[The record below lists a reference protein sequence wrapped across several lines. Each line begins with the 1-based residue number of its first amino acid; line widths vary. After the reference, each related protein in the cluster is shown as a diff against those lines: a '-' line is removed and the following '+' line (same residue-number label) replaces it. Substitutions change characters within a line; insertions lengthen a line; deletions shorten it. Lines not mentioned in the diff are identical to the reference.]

1 MTQHFI
7 FDISVLSA
15 VCLQYPKFIAMKK
28 IRPFFKSAH
37 WADSENAQIFLK
49 WLFFDEIFP
58 RKAIYSHATS
68 QFFVE
73 KSCFDIHMILLE
85 FEKNWFIHFKNSICD
100 YWTSKIAN
108 LIPYE
113 ADNSKIIITCIKNCH
128 HYMNH
133 HWWNVQIWFSTLSF
147 SRGHYS
153 LRRSRIFV
161 ADF

>member
-1 MTQHFI
+1 
-7 FDISVLSA
+7 
-15 VCLQYPKFIAMKK
+15 MKK

-68 QFFVE
+68 QFFCWKKLPWYVYNCTQVW
-73 KSCFDIHMILLE
+73 KI
-85 FEKNWFIHFKNSICD
+85 FIHYCICD
-100 YWTSKIAN
+100 YLTQKIAN

-133 HWWNVQIWFSTLSF
+133 HWWNVQIWFQLWA
-147 SRGHYS
+147 S
-153 LRRSRIFV
+153 LEATIVWGGQEYLLQTFKGY
-161 ADF
+161 

>member
-49 WLFFDEIFP
+49 WLFLDEIFP

-68 QFFVE
+68 QFFCWKKLLWYAYDSTWVW
-73 KSCFDIHMILLE
+73 KKMIHSFQEQYLWLLD
-85 FEKNWFIHFKNSICD
+85 FKNS
-100 YWTSKIAN
+100 
-108 LIPYE
+108 
-113 ADNSKIIITCIKNCH
+113 
-128 HYMNH
+128 
-133 HWWNVQIWFSTLSF
+133 
-147 SRGHYS
+147 
-153 LRRSRIFV
+153 
-161 ADF
+161 